1 MDLFTTKYEDLLLLC
16 DFNTGMKDWSINIF
30 CSNYNFE
37 NLTSMINKPTC
48 YKNPD
53 KPICIDLILTN
64 CCGAFQNSCVIKTG
78 LSDFHKMIVTVAA
91 QKLKFSSND
100 FFSKCDEI
108 CRKLRIWSH
117 LLKKSLM
124 ENFIFLQW

>member
-1 MDLFTTKYEDLLLLC
+1 MDLFTTKYEGLLLLG
-16 DFNTGMKDWSINIF
+16 DFNTGMKDWSISIF

-37 NLTSMINKPTC
+37 NLTSMINEPTC
-48 YKNPD
+48 YKNLD

-91 QKLKFSSND
+91 QKLKFSSKD